1 MKSINWAGVIVAVIL
16 AEVIGVLWYGMVF
29 QAKWMALMNIPAST
43 GGSTTAMVIGAV
55 NELVVAIGLSWLVGK
70 TGGANLVGG
79 VTAGLLAAIFFACT
93 TDAMAYIYAGE
104 NTGLIPINFG
114 YLLVS
119 YAVMGAAVAVVKLP
133 SRSAA
138 AA

>member
-1 MKSINWAGVIVAVIL
+1 MKSINWAGVVVAVVL
-16 AEVIGVLWYGMVF
+16 AEVIGILWYGMAF
-29 QAKWMALMNIPAST
+29 KAQWMALMNIPAAT
-43 GGSTTAMVIGAV
+43 GGSTTSMVLGAV
-55 NELVVAIGLSWLVGK
+55 NELVVAVGLSWLVGK
-70 TGGANLVGG
+70 TGAANLVGG
-79 VTAGLLAAIFFACT
+79 VTTGLLAAIFFACT

-119 YAVMGAAVAVVKLP
+119 YAVMGAAVAVVRLP
-133 SRSAA
+133 MKSAA

>member
-16 AEVIGVLWYGMVF
+16 AEVIGMVWYGMAF
-29 QAKWMALMNIPAST
+29 KAQWMALSGVT
-43 GGSTTAMVIGAV
+43 DGSGGSTAAMVIGAV

-70 TGGANLVGG
+70 TGAANLMGG

-93 TDAMAYIYAGE
+93 TDAMAYIYSGA

-119 YAVMGAAVAVVKLP
+119 YAVMGAAVAVVRLGA
-133 SRSAA
+133 RSAA

>member
-1 MKSINWAGVIVAVIL
+1 MKSINWAGVVVAVIL
-16 AEVIGVLWYGMVF
+16 AEVVGVLWYGMAF
-29 QAKWMALMNIPAST
+29 GDKWMALSGVTPQPDNANTSMA
-43 GGSTTAMVIGAV
+43 IGAV

-70 TGGANLVGG
+70 TGAANLMGG
-79 VTAGLLAAIFFACT
+79 VTTGLLAAIFFACT
-93 TDAMAYIYAGE
+93 TDAMAYIYAGA

-119 YAVMGAAVAVVKLP
+119 YAVMGAAVAVVRLP
-133 SRSAA
+133 ARSAA

>member
-1 MKSINWAGVIVAVIL
+1 MKSINWAGVVVAVVL
-16 AEVIGVLWYGMVF
+16 AEVIGILWYGMAF
-29 QAKWMALMNIPAST
+29 KAQWMALSGVT
-43 GGSTTAMVIGAV
+43 DDGGGATTSMVLGAV

-70 TGGANLVGG
+70 TGAANLMGG
-79 VTAGLLAAIFFACT
+79 VTAGLLAAVFFACT
-93 TDAMAYIYAGE
+93 TDAMAYIYGGA

-119 YAVMGAAVAVVKLP
+119 YAVMGAAVAVVRLP
-133 SRSAA
+133 MKSAA

>member
-16 AEVIGVLWYGMVF
+16 AEVIGVLWYGMAF
-29 QAKWMALMNIPAST
+29 QARWMELSGVTADT
-43 GGSTTAMVIGAV
+43 GGSATAMAIGAL
-55 NELVVAIGLSWLVGK
+55 NELVVAIGLSWLINR
-70 TGGANLVGG
+70 TGRATLVGG
-79 VTAGLLAAIFFACT
+79 ATTGLLAAVFFACT
-93 TDAMAYIYAGE
+93 TDAMAYIYAGS

-119 YAVMGAAVAVVKLP
+119 YAVMGAAVAAVKLGA
-133 SRSAA
+133 RSAA

>member
-1 MKSINWAGVIVAVIL
+1 MKSINWAGVVVAVIL
-16 AEVIGVLWYGMVF
+16 AEVIGVLWYGMAF
-29 QAKWMALMNIPAST
+29 KAQWMALSGVTADT
-43 GGSTTAMVIGAV
+43 GGSTTAMALGAV
-55 NELVVAIGLSWLVGK
+55 NELVTAIGLSWLVGK
-70 TGGANLVGG
+70 TGATNLVGG

-93 TDAMAYIYAGE
+93 TDAMGYIYAGA

-119 YAVMGAAVAVVKLP
+119 YAVMGAAVAVVRLGAK
-133 SRSAA
+133 SAA